1 MKWFLDISTRAK
13 IIISFGLMFILM
25 AIIIVTALSNIMSI
39 SASQRELVQMNFQP
53 ALDLV
58 EIRADQNRT
67 RASFVEMMLTTD
79 KSKQQSLVQDIKDRS
94 ADIDKNI
101 KELLENKK
109 GDQPFLTKFQ
119 ELVTTREAYRKT
131 REEEIAL
138 ILKGKV
144 EEARQ
149 LGFGIQEERYN
160 KIRDISMVLG
170 QQETEHAQQRIA
182 LSEQKSKNSTIIFS
196 IIGALAFFFSLVM
209 TVTLTRVIAA
219 PLKEFTEIAE
229 RVALG
234 DVDVTIPAV
243 DRADEVGEL
252 AQTFRRMVANIR
264 EMANMTKRVA
274 AGDLS
279 VKVMPQSDKDVMGNA
294 LAAMVEN
301 LRTQTLAIQ
310 EGVNVLASSSAE
322 ILASTSQV
330 ASGATET
337 ASAVNETTATV
348 EEVKQA
354 SQLASQ
360 KVRSVA
366 DGAQRSLQVSQQGKK
381 SAEDAIQGMNRIR
394 EQMETIAESIVSLS
408 EQGQAIGEII
418 ATVNDLAEQSNLLAV
433 NAAIEAAKAGE
444 HGKGFAVVAHE
455 VRSLAVQSK
464 EATSQVRTIL
474 NDIQKATNA
483 AVMATEQGSKVVEA
497 GEKQSG
503 EAGEAIRLLADS
515 IAESANAS
523 TQIAASSHQQMVG
536 MEQVAQAM
544 ENIKDAST
552 LSVTSTRQAEQS
564 AQNLHELG
572 QKLKGLAE
580 RFKL

>member
-1 MKWFLDISTRAK
+1 MKWFLNISTKAK
-13 IIISFGLMFILM
+13 IIFSFGSMFILL

-39 SASQRELVQMNFQP
+39 SDSQRELVHLNFQP

-58 EIRADQNRT
+58 EIRSDQNRV
-67 RASFVEMMLTTD
+67 RASIVEMMLTTD
-79 KSKQQSLVQDIKDRS
+79 KSKQQSLVQDFKDRS
-94 ADIDKNI
+94 TDVDKNV

-109 GDQPFLTKFQ
+109 GDQQFITKFQ
-119 ELVTTREAYRKT
+119 ELITTKEAYRKT

-138 ILKGKV
+138 ILRGKV

-149 LGFGIQEERYN
+149 LGIGIQEERYN
-160 KIRDISMVLG
+160 KIRDISMELG
-170 QQETEHAQQRIA
+170 QQEIEHAQQRIA
-182 LSEQKSKNSTIIFS
+182 LSEQKSKNSAIIFT
-196 IIGALAFFFSLVM
+196 IIGAVAFLFVFVM
-209 TVTLTRVIAA
+209 TVTLTRLIAS
-219 PLKEFTEIAE
+219 PLMEFTEIAG

-234 DVDVTIPAV
+234 DVDIAISAI
-243 DRADEVGEL
+243 DRTDEVGVL
-252 AQTFRRMVANIR
+252 SQTFIRMVANIR

-279 VKVMPQSDKDVMGNA
+279 VKVIPQSEKDVMGNA
-294 LAAMVEN
+294 LAVMVEY

-322 ILASTSQV
+322 ILASTTMV

-337 ASAVNETTATV
+337 ASAVSETTATV

-360 KVRSVA
+360 KVRLVA
-366 DGAQRSLQVSQQGKK
+366 EGAQRSLQVSQQGRK
-381 SAEDAIQGMNRIR
+381 SVDEAVLGMNRIR
-394 EQMETIAESIVSLS
+394 EQMETIAESIVTLS

-464 EATSQVRTIL
+464 EATAQVRTIL

-483 AVMATEQGSKVVEA
+483 AVMATEQGSKAVQA
-497 GEKQSG
+497 GERQSG
-503 EAGEAIRLLADS
+503 EAGEAIRALADS
-515 IAESANAS
+515 IAEAANAS

-572 QKLKGLAE
+572 QKLKGLLE

>member
-1 MKWFLDISTRAK
+1 MKWFQNLSTRTK
-13 IIISFGLMFILM
+13 IIFCFGSMFILL
-25 AIIIVTALSNIMSI
+25 AIIVITALSNIVAI
-39 SASQRELVQMNFQP
+39 SNSQRELVNTNFQP

-67 RASFVEMMLTTD
+67 RASFVEMMLTTNR
-79 KSKQQSLVQDIKDRS
+79 SKQQSLMQDIKDRA

-101 KELLENKK
+101 KELLEIKK
-109 GDQPFLTKFQ
+109 DNQQFMTKFQ
-119 ELVTTREAYRKT
+119 ELITTRDAYRKT

-149 LGFGIQEERYN
+149 LGVGIQEERYN
-160 KIRDISMVLG
+160 KIRSISLELG
-170 QQETEHAQQRIA
+170 QQEAEHARQRIIH
-182 LSEQKSKNSTIIFS
+182 SEQNSKNSAIIFT
-196 IIGALAFFFSLVM
+196 IIGAGAFLFGLVM
-209 TVTLTRVIAA
+209 TVALTRSIAS
-219 PLKEFTEIAE
+219 PLQEFTEIAE
-229 RVALG
+229 RVASG
-234 DVDVTIPAV
+234 DVDVTISDV
-243 DRADEVGEL
+243 DRIDEVGVL
-252 AQTFRRMVANIR
+252 AQTFRRMVTNIR

-279 VKVMPQSDKDVMGNA
+279 VKVAPQSEKDVMGNA
-294 LAAMVEN
+294 LAIMVEN
-301 LRTQTLAIQ
+301 LRAQTLAIH
-310 EGVNVLASSSAE
+310 EGVNVLASSSGE
-322 ILASTSQV
+322 ILASATQV
-330 ASGATET
+330 ASSASET

-348 EEVKQA
+348 EEIKQT

-360 KVRSVA
+360 KVRLVA
-366 DGAQRSLQVSQQGKK
+366 DNAQKSLQVSRQGKK
-381 SAEDAIQGMNRIR
+381 SVEDSVLGMSRIR
-394 EQMETIAESIVSLS
+394 EQMETIAESIVNLS

-464 EATSQVRTIL
+464 EATAQVRAIL

-483 AVMATEQGSKVVEA
+483 AVMATEQGSKAVEA
-497 GEKQSG
+497 GERQSG

-515 IAESANAS
+515 IADSADAS

-544 ENIKDAST
+544 ENIKEAST
-552 LSVTSTRQAEQS
+552 LTVTSTRQAEQS

-572 QKLKGLAE
+572 LKLKGLVE
-580 RFKL
+580 QFKL